1 MYSNKYGCCLVS
13 PLVLY
18 PALLCGGTVLCWFYT
33 FILLQRAEHQVYTKA
48 FAESWNISQV
58 HSHIRPL
65 VTCATNV
72 HYLHDYFKSLWD
84 ISTIGTPVI
93 TCNLKSLLIL
103 WSTGFFSFCYSS
115 KVSSR
120 HRWLHLSSLCLLLVE
135 VGSNILPDKML
146 QWLYIQTSTLI
157 LVHSWLWMYRIWS
170 CD

>member
-120 HRWLHLSSLCLLLVE
+120 QMATSIVLMSAFGWSGQQHFARQNAPVALHTDQYFDLSTFMIVN
-135 VGSNILPDKML
+135 V
-146 QWLYIQTSTLI
+146 
-157 LVHSWLWMYRIWS
+157 
-170 CD
+170 